1 MVEQIGVRAQVGRI
15 GEASDDIF
23 KVMKGKQNDK
33 ISSKGTKQVQVRMND
48 QDGSERYTDPNDNR
62 SPKVC
67 RNGVTIGLL
76 RLSFCLNAKSF
87 VEIATKVLQ
96 ADFF

>member
-33 ISSKGTKQVQVRMND
+33 VSSKGTKQVQVRMSD
-48 QDGSERYTDPNDNR
+48 QDGSERHTDPNDNG
-62 SPKVC
+62 SPKD
-67 RNGVTIGLL
+67 IKIL
-76 RLSFCLNAKSF
+76 RKNRKIIF
-87 VEIATKVLQ
+87 TKVVSKKRQLK
-96 ADFF
+96 

>member
-33 ISSKGTKQVQVRMND
+33 VSSKGTKQVQVRMSD
-48 QDGSERYTDPNDNR
+48 QDGSKRYTDPNDNG
-62 SPKVC
+62 SPKNIKMLE
-67 RNGVTIGLL
+67 RN
-76 RLSFCLNAKSF
+76 
-87 VEIATKVLQ
+87 TKN
-96 ADFF
+96 

>member
-33 ISSKGTKQVQVRMND
+33 VSSKGTKQVQVRMND
-48 QDGSERYTDPNDNR
+48 QDGSKRYTDPNDNR
-62 SPKVC
+62 SPKDIKMLE
-67 RNGVTIGLL
+67 RN
-76 RLSFCLNAKSF
+76 
-87 VEIATKVLQ
+87 TKNY
-96 ADFF
+96 

>member
-23 KVMKGKQNDK
+23 KVMKSKQNDK
-33 ISSKGTKQVQVRMND
+33 VSSK
-48 QDGSERYTDPNDNR
+48 RYTDPNDNR